1 MRAPFVGL
9 LAISVIILA
18 TASGT
23 AAQRWC
29 AISYE
34 GASNCAFE
42 TMDLCRAA
50 TSGTGGFCIPEAPV
64 GHRQPTT
71 SSVGKPPPQD
81 QLGHDIEK
89 MNRHLDRSLE
99 ICRGCR

>member
-1 MRAPFVGL
+1 MRAPIAFVL
-9 LAISVIILA
+9 VTAATVLASR
-18 TASGT
+18 SGI

-34 GASNCAFE
+34 GASNCAFDS
-42 TMDLCRAA
+42 MDQCRAA

-64 GHRQPTT
+64 GHRQPTP
-71 SSVGKPPPQD
+71 SGVGKPPPQD
-81 QLGHDIEK
+81 QLGQDIEK
-89 MNRHLDRSLE
+89 MNRKLDRSLE

>member
-1 MRAPFVGL
+1 MRTLFVFVVSATV
-9 LAISVIILA
+9 LAADPGI
-18 TASGT
+18 

-64 GHRQPTT
+64 GHRQPTPST
-71 SSVGKPPPQD
+71 VGKPPAQD
-81 QLGHDIEK
+81 QLGRDIEK
-89 MNRHLDRSLE
+89 MNRKLDRSLD